1 MSNLTKLLKILAGM
15 TLALIVTVT
24 AGLFSP
30 FKSQIY
36 DWLALEANAH
46 INELMASP
54 NNSLMSVPEPIVG
67 VSKNISQMPVHLLI
81 DEYPTLDLWFDKS
94 QTQALIVQ
102 KQGKVVYERYHEDA
116 QQGLNINGMS
126 MAKTITAIL
135 IGVAIDE
142 GLIESETD
150 EISRYLPE
158 LNARQY
164 PRVQIRDLLRHTSGI
179 ESSITDMQSTLNNTL
194 LDLTNRDLSF
204 SDDRGFRYDNMNY
217 HLLILI
223 LKGLY
228 QIPINKLIEE
238 KIWQPLGLEDASIVT
253 SAGYCCLFA
262 TAQSWLAI
270 GNLFLDTTNTVV
282 SKSWLAK
289 MVKDTLVPRRFYVQ
303 ATGKSVGNSYGYHIY
318 RGLNHSPEI
327 FWIEGMGLQVIMVNP
342 KTQTI
347 VVRLG
352 GIPTGLNL
360 KSNRGDSSIIAPLLK
375 MLSLSTI

>member
-1 MSNLTKLLKILAGM
+1 M

-179 ESSITDMQSTLNNTL
+179 ESSITDMQITLNNTL

-217 HLLILI
+217 HLLMLI
-223 LKGLY
+223 LKRLY